1 MTNYSEVNK
10 QGFMFDDSKIRQ
22 ADASYKSFPS
32 FNEWATCFVNNE
44 RWEKYS
50 TILKRKD
57 EISAEMLG
65 RAQEIVKRA
74 AAIDTGA
81 IEGLYEVDRGFTF
94 TVATQAA
101 MWESLLE
108 SKGQNVKALFQ
119 SQLEAYDYVLDFAT
133 KRTPIAEAWIR
144 TLHSEICKP
153 QATYPVYTTV
163 GIQEQPLPKGKYKV
177 NPNHVMR
184 SDGKIHS
191 YSPVDLTPAEM
202 HRFCNELNSEA
213 FQSAHPILQAS
224 FAHYA
229 FVVIHPFAD
238 GNGRVARALA
248 SAFTY
253 RAYSIPVLVLM
264 DEREAYYD
272 TLEAADNGDYQKFID
287 FVLERGID
295 SIKMMEESFSA
306 AKAPDANGAISTIK
320 SLYVTKGGYSH
331 EEVDKIG
338 SLFFQSF
345 LKELKELAIKYQVPQ
360 QIRIDVQTTSN
371 GYEDRK
377 SMYRIPISSKV
388 NGISLTF
395 HASPPATLSYSVSF
409 LLLVPKDCDKEDEF
423 VIRWVSSNT
432 DFKARLT
439 EIVPQIK
446 SSLTIRIK
454 IFLEKVFGDVLT
466 KIAIQA
472 KQKVKGSVI

>member
-1 MTNYSEVNK
+1 
-10 QGFMFDDSKIRQ
+10 MFDDSRIRK
-22 ADASYKSFPS
+22 ADAAYKSFPS
-32 FNEWATCFVNNE
+32 FSEWAKCYVNTA

-50 TILKRKD
+50 TILKIKD
-57 EISAEMLG
+57 EISQEMLS

-94 TVATQAA
+94 SVATQAA

-108 SKGQNVKALFQ
+108 NKGQNVMALFQ
-119 SQLEAYDYVLDFAT
+119 SQLDAYDYVLDFST

-153 QATYPVYTTV
+153 QTTYPVITSV
-163 GIQEQPLPKGKYKV
+163 GVQEQPLPKGKYKV

-184 SDGKIHS
+184 SDGKLHS

-202 HRFCNELNSEA
+202 HRFCNELNSEV

-224 FAHYA
+224 YAHYA

-238 GNGRVARALA
+238 GNGRIARALA

-264 DEREAYYD
+264 DERETYYD
-272 TLEAADNGDYQKFID
+272 SLETADNGDYQKFID
-287 FVLERGID
+287 FILERGID

-338 SLFFQSF
+338 SLLFQTF
-345 LKELKELAIKYQVPQ
+345 LKELKEFAIKYKVPEQV
-360 QIRIDVQTTSN
+360 RIDVQPTSS
-371 GYEDRK
+371 GFEDRK
-377 SMYRIPISSKV
+377 SLYRIPFSFKE
-388 NGISLTF
+388 NGVSLTF
-395 HASPPATLSYSVSF
+395 YASPPAKVSYMETF

-423 VIRWVSSNT
+423 AIRWVSSNSE
-432 DFKARLT
+432 FKARLI
-439 EIVPQIK
+439 EIVPQTK
-446 SSLTIRIK
+446 SSLVIRIK
-454 IFLEKVFGDVLT
+454 IFLEKVFGEVLS
-466 KIAIQA
+466 KIANQA